1 MRKLIIVIAFIFSI
15 THTLAQEAPKTIKQ
29 DSLIVELPDSLTA
42 KQKRQYLLK
51 QAKTRD
57 DSLKIGFW
65 KPKNSQFGINFSQ
78 ASFNNWQGGGINS
91 WSVGALFNKRSEFYK
106 NKGSFIGDIQLQLG
120 TVNNLGQRPAK
131 SIDRL
136 FMEAKYSHKIN
147 PRINWFGT
155 INFLTQFADG
165 VVYENDGQPTEQ
177 RRTISGFLAPG
188 YLSEG
193 FGVEYK
199 PVSYFVV
206 QLGGA
211 TVRQTFVLSKS
222 VFRDFTE
229 FNKTEEAYGVVDG
242 KNVLTEIGFQVI
254 AAFDK
259 DVFKNVN
266 LKCRYQAFQAYT
278 AKKGLPN
285 TNTIDHN
292 INLIATAKVNRY
304 LNVNFTLLAIY
315 DKDQIDKF
323 QISQAFAAGLLFKL

>member
-1 MRKLIIVIAFIFSI
+1 MRHLVILIACIFTI
-15 THTLAQEAPKTIKQ
+15 NGTLAQ
-29 DSLIVELPDSLTA
+29 DSLKRSRLDSLSLSLPDSLTK
-42 KQKRQYLLK
+42 KQRRQLLLK
-51 QAKTRD
+51 QVNTRV

-91 WSVGALFNKRSEFYK
+91 WSIGALYNKRSEFYK
-106 NKGSFIGDIQLQLG
+106 NKGAFIGDVQLQLG
-120 TVNNLGQRPAK
+120 TVNNMGQRPAK

-155 INFLTQFADG
+155 INFLTQFANG

-177 RRTISGFLAPG
+177 KRTISGFLAPG

-193 FGVEYK
+193 FGLEYK
-199 PVSYFVV
+199 PVSYFVI

-211 TVRQTFVLSKS
+211 TVRQTFVLNNS

-229 FNKTEEAYGVVDG
+229 FNKTEEAYGVADG
-242 KNVLTEIGFQVI
+242 KRVLTEIGFQVI
-254 AAFDK
+254 AALDK
-259 DVFKNVN
+259 DVVKNVN
-266 LKCRYQAFQAYT
+266 LKCRYQAFQAYS

-292 INLIATAKVNRY
+292 LNLITTAKVNRY